1 MLSRIAARSCRVV
14 AGVKP
19 TVPAVRFVSYD
30 TSIPSDRDHQTGR
43 RKEEMDAEEA
53 GGVGFN
59 REPIIPSADAGTKEN
74 PILVRIPLVALF
86 YFSWKYVFIL
96 VSLARQSFRL
106 FSMI

>member
-74 PILVRIPLVALF
+74 PILVCIPLVALF
-86 YFSWKYVFIL
+86 LIFLGNMFLFLL
-96 VSLARQSFRL
+96 VLLVNL
-106 FSMI
+106 FVCFP

>member
-74 PILVRIPLVALF
+74 PILVCIPLALF
-86 YFSWKYVFIL
+86 NFSWKYVFIL
-96 VSLARQSFRL
+96 VSLASQSFRL
-106 FSMI
+106 FSMT